1 VSRIPFPDEGV
12 MTPEQRKVFDA
23 VVAGPRGTLVGP
35 LRAALHRPEL
45 ADVWQ
50 QFGAML
56 RFGTSLPPRLSELAI
71 LVTARR
77 WNSQLEWHV
86 HSDMALKAGLDPR
99 VVDTLRVAGSPQF
112 DDEEMAAIYEFA
124 RELQMTG
131 EVGERTYA
139 LVRNRW
145 GALGAVELTTLIGY
159 YTLVSMTLNAHHIP
173 LPDGATP
180 PLQPCATTRVQPGLS
195 GGLTDIAASTLKSS
209 TERRT

>member
-1 VSRIPFPDEGV
+1 

-23 VVAGPRGTLVGP
+23 IVGGPRGTLIGP

-50 QFGAML
+50 RFGAML

-77 WNSQLEWHV
+77 WNSQLEWYV
-86 HSDMALKAGLDPR
+86 HAETALKAGLDPR
-99 VVDTLRVAGSPQF
+99 VVEALRVGESPQF
-112 DDEEMAAIYEFA
+112 EDEEEAAIYEFA

-131 EVGERTYA
+131 QVGERTYA

-145 GALGAVELTTLIGY
+145 DAVGVVELTALIGY
-159 YTLVSMTLNAHHIP
+159 YTLVSMTPNAHHIP

-180 PLQPCATTRVQPGLS
+180 PLQPAATTRVQPGLP
-195 GGLTDIAASTLKSS
+195 GALTEIAASVLRPSA
-209 TERRT
+209 EPRT